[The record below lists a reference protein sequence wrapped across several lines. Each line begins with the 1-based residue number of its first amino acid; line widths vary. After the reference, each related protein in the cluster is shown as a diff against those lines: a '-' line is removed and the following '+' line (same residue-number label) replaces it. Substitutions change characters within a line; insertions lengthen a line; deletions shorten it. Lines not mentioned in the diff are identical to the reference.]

1 MPDPSMIIAFQI
13 ACDTS
18 FYTLLHSHVD
28 YTKVVPHWLQSQ
40 LWMLKLCEQKAH
52 FIQIEEQSISPLLTH
67 QAIISLGQNLFHVLF
82 IKHNSTTSCSPTFWW
97 CLERQQND
105 KTGHQRVILQQNQW
119 DARPLLPYN
128 QPVIRKPA
136 SKINPLTSLPS
147 CICSS
152 TWKKWSSKFQVLP
165 CVRDTQEHYSLVVK
179 VRSSYTGLD
188 TEVLG

>member
-1 MPDPSMIIAFQI
+1 MIIALQI

-18 FYTLLHSHVD
+18 FYTLLHSHMD

-67 QAIISLGQNLFHVLF
+67 LAIISLGQNLFHVLF

-97 CLERQQND
+97 CLERQKGSSEGD
-105 KTGHQRVILQQNQW
+105 PPAKSMRCKT
-119 DARPLLPYN
+119 PLPHN

-165 CVRDTQEHYSLVVK
+165 CVRGTQEHYSLVVK